1 MAAPVIVSH
10 VYTGEPVT
18 PAFSVRTSQNIELTE
33 GEDYTIEYRNNIF
46 CGNGEA
52 TITGI
57 QKNPDEPVSAPI
69 TGTFVIVPPKAEI
82 TKAEA
87 ADHSIRLAFTDY
99 RPIGATGYEV
109 EYRKAGDVGW
119 TMERAA
125 EGAAEHTIKGLDGS
139 ASYEVR
145 VRSYVTVPTMLQVE
159 LDYYSEYSDTL
170 TVAVP

>member
-1 MAAPVIVSH
+1 M
-10 VYTGEPVT
+10 
-18 PAFSVRTSQNIELTE
+18 
-33 GEDYTIEYRNNIF
+33 
-46 CGNGEA
+46 
-52 TITGI
+52 
-57 QKNPDEPVSAPI
+57 
-69 TGTFVIVPPKAEI
+69 IVPPKAEI

-87 ADHSIRLAFTDY
+87 ADHSIRLAFTDD

-119 TMERAA
+119 TMERVA

-145 VRSYVTVPTMLQVE
+145 VRSYVTVPTILQVE
-159 LDYYSEYSDTL
+159 LDYYGEYSDTL